1 MFNSVYFLII
11 MIFSCLICLFFV
23 IFNLYYNERYL
34 SCICASNICVVLSI
48 LLLVLYKAANEHWI
62 LKGITSV
69 VFCCGILLS
78 TSAILVL
85 MKVKLKPSYF
95 LVILGFLIVDFFC
108 YPFCIG
114 ISVFLHKIILVLV
127 SLIVAIMFL
136 QSRSKSLLAKLLLCN
151 NIILAI
157 IQWIFTVIFYS
168 KGPTY
173 FFWDNV
179 AYIIHNFI
187 TSTIF
192 VCITIQESKAYYAQ
206 RVDELKGEI
215 VLGQKQL
222 QESYEK
228 NELRSSI
235 FADLSH
241 ELKTPIN
248 VIYSNIQLFEKCM
261 SEDSTGIA
269 ESDKYLKSMQ
279 KNCYRL
285 IKLVNN
291 IIDMNKIESGY
302 MKLEVKNYNIIPF
315 IEDMVMSINA
325 FAMQKQINVI
335 FDTEIEELIIACD
348 MDKVEKIVFNLLSN
362 AIKYTPEG
370 GEVLVYIS
378 YDTNDIYITVQDTGE
393 GIPEELHE
401 AIFGR
406 FIQNKG
412 ELHQKYNSSGIGLAL
427 VKSLAELQ
435 QGRIWIDKEYKKG
448 CKMIFSLPRIV
459 LDHMEPILYNNMGYS
474 ECNIEFI

>member
-1 MFNSVYFLII
+1 
-11 MIFSCLICLFFV
+11 
-23 IFNLYYNERYL
+23 
-34 SCICASNICVVLSI
+34 
-48 LLLVLYKAANEHWI
+48 
-62 LKGITSV
+62 
-69 VFCCGILLS
+69 
-78 TSAILVL
+78 
-85 MKVKLKPSYF
+85 
-95 LVILGFLIVDFFC
+95 
-108 YPFCIG
+108 
-114 ISVFLHKIILVLV
+114 
-127 SLIVAIMFL
+127 
-136 QSRSKSLLAKLLLCN
+136 
-151 NIILAI
+151 
-157 IQWIFTVIFYS
+157 
-168 KGPTY
+168 
-173 FFWDNV
+173 
-179 AYIIHNFI
+179 
-187 TSTIF
+187 
-192 VCITIQESKAYYAQ
+192 
-206 RVDELKGEI
+206 
-215 VLGQKQL
+215 
-222 QESYEK
+222 
-228 NELRSSI
+228 
-235 FADLSH
+235 
-241 ELKTPIN
+241 
-248 VIYSNIQLFEKCM
+248 
-261 SEDSTGIA
+261 
-269 ESDKYLKSMQ
+269 MQ
-279 KNCYRL
+279 KTCYRL

-302 MKLEVKNYNIIPF
+302 MKVEMKNYNIIPF

-348 MDKVEKIVFNLLSN
+348 MDKVEKIAFNLLSN

-474 ECNIEFI
+474 EYNIEFI